1 MFLWFAGL
9 AFVGVALV
17 FSSPA
22 VDHRLVMAGAVVP
35 VIEWG
40 WGPLLL
46 HTLVFSVALMALV
59 MLGLRGRRLAQ
70 RQWLALPIG
79 LFAHLVLDGT
89 WADRELF
96 WWPLFG
102 TDVAS
107 AGIPESTRGVGVLVA
122 MELAGLAALIWAV
135 RRYQLTDADRRRQ
148 FVRTGRLD
156 RALVG

>member
-22 VDHRLVMAGAVVP
+22 IDHRLVMLGAVLP

-40 WGPLLL
+40 WGPWLL
-46 HTLVFSVALMALV
+46 HTLLFAVSLMATV
-59 MLGLRGRRLAQ
+59 MLVFRGRRLVQ
-70 RQWLALPIG
+70 RRWLALPIG

-96 WWPLFG
+96 WWPVFG
-102 TDVAS
+102 TSFGGEGA
-107 AGIPESTRGVGVLVA
+107 PESTRSPATLVL
-122 MELAGLAALIWAV
+122 MEMVGLAALVWAY
-135 RRYQLTDADRRRQ
+135 RRYGLSEPERRRL
-148 FVRTGRLD
+148 FLRTGRLD
-156 RALVG
+156 RSLVG